1 MLSRLTST
9 AAVTPHRDNLSSH
22 RAPVSAGI
30 STNVST
36 NISSNIRGSSTDSC
50 RLPLATHSSA
60 DYTHTSHHG
69 NSSKTQQHPTDV
81 AFTYSS
87 SDVLQRV
94 YLKRKYIYIAPSL
107 QGMGGRYRHIHIMTR
122 LRFDGNIIHGK
133 SFHSVLTM
141 ANLLHIRFT
150 TCTFHLIP
158 ESSGFQN

>member
-1 MLSRLTST
+1 MTHLYKLQVGSYDGSMLSRLTST

-30 STNVST
+30 STSVST
-36 NISSNIRGSSTDSC
+36 NVRGSSTDSC
-50 RLPLATHSSA
+50 RLPLTTHSSA
-60 DYTHTSHHG
+60 DYIHTSHHG

-107 QGMGGRYRHIHIMTR
+107 QSMILCLWICSIGHEVPSLWGR
-122 LRFDGNIIHGK
+122 
-133 SFHSVLTM
+133 V
-141 ANLLHIRFT
+141 
-150 TCTFHLIP
+150 
-158 ESSGFQN
+158 SSYPHHDTAEVWW